1 MPGSR
6 GLVWTAARNPS
17 PASWDRV
24 DRVGLGFA
32 GEEMAPASALC
43 ILGPASGLAVL
54 AKLSSDRASNQ
65 CCLLRATQ
73 GGWDTPYGQRYLPG
87 AGPVELP
94 ADSQEQPP
102 DVWPV
107 LGDAHNPPPSQSH
120 VCSWCSSASCL
131 ASMKQRL
138 VLWFPATSQHL
149 QQYPA
154 HSRGLIN
161 AWVKNSLAPH
171 LSFRFLFIC
180 FGCTGSSLPH
190 ESFL

>member
-1 MPGSR
+1 M
-6 GLVWTAARNPS
+6 AQNPS

-43 ILGPASGLAVL
+43 ILGPANGLAVL
-54 AKLSSDRASNQ
+54 AEVSSDRASNQ
-65 CCLLRATQ
+65 HSHLRATQ
-73 GGWDTPYGQRYLPG
+73 GGWDTPYGQRYLPA
-87 AGPVELP
+87 AGPVS
-94 ADSQEQPP
+94 SQPTAKEQPL

-107 LGDAHNPPPSQSH
+107 LGDAHNPPPSYSY

-131 ASMKQRL
+131 ASTKQRL
-138 VLWFPATSQHL
+138 VLWFPATSQRL
-149 QQYPA
+149 QLYPA
-154 HSRGLIN
+154 HSRGLISV
-161 AWVKNSLAPH
+161 WIKNSLAPH
-171 LSFRFLFIC
+171 LSFRFVFLC